1 MVVSLFAVVL
11 SATAGWENIC
21 AERAEFPATEAVWRA
36 DFGRKDDF
44 RWELR
49 DGAEA
54 TVTLDR
60 DGIHIVK
67 TNDKG
72 YVIVVAKPF
81 PVKKGAGIRFTADQ
95 TSESADVDYSSGFL
109 RYYGRKEKLE
119 LSPAESKNFYRGGM
133 QTMRGMPCTAPGMSY
148 RKYAQCYA
156 EDDILTP
163 VIVVAGAASDSIWR
177 NWFAEDLEAAQALWR
192 KKYLSLTLPDR
203 SSERMDDAA
212 FDRMIA
218 ADVEHTAEVRRI
230 DGVSRLVVDGKVSAP
245 VAYHCR
251 HGEAVPKAGEMENFA
266 GRRLDGSAVKLM
278 IKQLRLTYYCDPD
291 GGNMNISGMVAQV
304 RHAMRLA
311 PSSLFLLCVNTLTPR
326 DFVQKRHPSE
336 AWINAKGEPVM
347 GLGGSCILGYMGS
360 TKKQFDRYACQWP
373 SPSSR
378 VMRDWVKQTIRDL
391 VPALRAQGLTKR
403 IVGIHT
409 CGFHDGQFSIP
420 YTDFSKPAQEEY
432 RRMITEPGC
441 ISTNYAFCMKQ
452 AGLRAQEEFVREFK
466 RALGKPSIGVMWCE
480 SPFRGERRSAV
491 NVTSFVNSDAM
502 DIMVCQPSYRER
514 LPGYPTVSSVPT
526 ESFHLHGKIFWNEL
540 DYRTNA
546 PVRTGDSTVSL
557 KSLGTAAD
565 LPMWQTMYR
574 KVSGEAMATR
584 MGYWFYDMSGGWYD
598 TPELA
603 ADIRQNVR
611 DEEFISGLKPSSWR
625 PDAAVIVDEV
635 QILAEGREPLDAAF
649 YTDEYIY
656 SAEGR
661 LFASCGVP
669 HERYLAEDVLRH
681 PVLLDGKKLVVLAF
695 FRDVDARRAAL
706 LKRLAAQR
714 STIVFLSETGVRG
727 GAAET
732 GFDPVLKIDSGLN
745 FGHRIIPA
753 PGVSD
758 NLESIMDVYMMRET
772 VRPIRTRNRCSVK
785 ETPGVKVLARYEDDG
800 LPALAVRDDADCRR
814 VYVCEP
820 CGLTPGLMNRLA
832 REAGAYAAVSDGG
845 LQINMNGDF
854 ISVHCLR
861 PGAYDFRLPFDCQVL
876 NLKTRAFEKPEG
888 RILKLNLTAGETCQ
902 FLIGKDLDGIRKK
915 LAHQTG
921 GAGEQ

>member
-1 MVVSLFAVVL
+1 MVASLFAVGL

-95 TSESADVDYSSGFL
+95 TSSNADVDYSSGFL
-109 RYYGRKEKLE
+109 RYYGREEKLG

-163 VIVVAGAASDSIWR
+163 VIVVAGAASDSVWR

-192 KKYLSLTLPDR
+192 KKYTSLTLPDR

-245 VAYHCR
+245 VAYFGI
-251 HGEAVPKAGEMENFA
+251 HGEYARVAGEWANF
-266 GRRLDGSAVKLM
+266 GGHRLDGSAVKLM
-278 IKQLRLTYYCDPD
+278 VRDVRFGKNCDPD
-291 GGNMNISGMVAQV
+291 GGNMNITGMVAQI
-304 RHAMRLA
+304 RSAMRLA
-311 PSSLFLLCVNTLTPR
+311 PSALFVVSVNVLTPR
-326 DFVQKRHPSE
+326 DFVQKHHPSE

-347 GLGGSCILGYMGS
+347 GLGGSCIVGYLGS
-360 TKKQFDRYACQWP
+360 TKKQFDQNACQWP

-378 VMRDWVKQTIRDL
+378 VLREWAKKGIRDL
-391 VPALRAQGLTKR
+391 VAELKKQGLTKR

-432 RRMITEPGC
+432 ARMIAEPGC

-480 SPFRGERRSAV
+480 SPFRGERRQAL

-526 ESFHLHGKIFWNEL
+526 ESLHLHGKIFWTEL
-540 DYRTNA
+540 DYRTYA
-546 PVRTGDSTVSL
+546 PVRTGDSPVSL

-565 LPMWQTMYR
+565 FPMWQTMYR
-574 KVSGEAMATR
+574 KVSGEAVATR
-584 MGYWFYDMSGGWYD
+584 MGYWLYDMSGGWYD

-603 ADIRQNVR
+603 GDIRQNVR
-611 DEEFISGLKPSSWR
+611 DEEVISGLKPSSWR
-625 PDAAVIVDEV
+625 PDAAVVVDEV
-635 QILAEGREPLDAAF
+635 QILAEGREPLDAGQS
-649 YTDEYIY
+649 TDEYIY

-669 HERYLAEDVLRH
+669 YERYLAEDVLRH
-681 PVLLDGKKLVVLAF
+681 PELLDGKKLVVLAF

-732 GFDPVLKIDSGLN
+732 GFDPVLKMGGGFN
-745 FGHRIIPA
+745 FGHRIVPE

-758 NLESIMDVYMMRET
+758 NLESLMDVYMMRET

-832 REAGAYAAVSDGG
+832 REAGAYAAVAGGG

-861 PGAYDFRLPFDCQVL
+861 PGAYDFCLPFDCQVL
-876 NLKTRAFEKPEG
+876 NLKTRVFEKPEG
-888 RILKLNLTAGETCQ
+888 RILRLNLTAGETCQ
-902 FLIGKDLDGIRKK
+902 FLIGKDLSAWRKG
-915 LAHQTG
+915 L
-921 GAGEQ
+921 